1 MKYMNENF
9 NNQMPNVNPQPVAPV
24 APMEPQAPAAPVA
37 PVAPMAPVQPVAPAA
52 PMAPQAPMAPAAP
65 VAPAVPKQPMDKN
78 AIMKWIGFG
87 CGIAMAVSTLLPWVS
102 VWGISANLFDGS
114 ALFAIIMILLGAIA
128 SVTYFFGKAKRFA
141 LIGGGGAF
149 VLTLQMV
156 IEGSEGAA
164 IGFWLMFLSGLAL
177 IVLSIIENLDEI
189 KSMFGTKSTVPAA
202 VAPVAPIAP
211 VAPTVQAAV
220 LCANCGQPKKN
231 PADQFCQS
239 CGQRY

>member
-1 MKYMNENF
+1 MNENF

>member
-1 MKYMNENF
+1 MNENF
-9 NNQMPNVNPQPVAPV
+9 NNQMPNVNSQ
-24 APMEPQAPAAPVA
+24 PAAPVA
-37 PVAPMAPVQPVAPAA
+37 PMAPQAPVAPAAPMAPQAPMAPVQPVAPAA

-177 IVLSIIENLDEI
+177 IVLAVIENLDEI
-189 KSMFGTKSTVPAA
+189 KSMFGPKSPVPAVAA
-202 VAPVAPIAP
+202 VAPVAP